1 MEAGSDPSWNLP
13 YFSMFDTGALD
24 DAVRSRRVSPD
35 RDDAYGIRAVAADMF
50 EDPNPAG
57 RSDAPGRAEY
67 GAMKP
72 TTREQLRRAAVQAVE
87 TCPGI
92 EAVVLFGSRA
102 RGTARTRS
110 DWDVAV
116 LSRANAV
123 AERKACA
130 LVGDLER
137 VNPIVLRP
145 ESIEEHRDQAARTE
159 AAIARQ
165 GQLLAGTWTRPECR
179 LEHLEVTPEDFQRDL
194 EIAIRDV
201 ENAVTQL
208 CNAALDNDVYVPNA
222 VELSQQAAEA
232 TAKSII
238 AGHGLTAVSTHELNK
253 LATQLRNAYRRR
265 AGRDTRRLM
274 EKL

>member
-123 AERKACA
+123 AERKARA
-130 LVGDLER
+130 LPAGPETCEPDRAATGVHRGA
-137 VNPIVLRP
+137 PRP
-145 ESIEEHRDQAARTE
+145 GSQDRSRDRTPGT
-159 AAIARQ
+159 IARRYVDP
-165 GQLLAGTWTRPECR
+165 AR
-179 LEHLEVTPEDFQRDL
+179 LPPGAPGGD
-194 EIAIRDV
+194 A
-201 ENAVTQL
+201 
-208 CNAALDNDVYVPNA
+208 
-222 VELSQQAAEA
+222 
-232 TAKSII
+232 
-238 AGHGLTAVSTHELNK
+238 
-253 LATQLRNAYRRR
+253 
-265 AGRDTRRLM
+265 
-274 EKL
+274 